1 MSSTAAEEVPG
12 EQSADDEQQQ
22 QYEPEP
28 PVALGRRPCRLGDLL
43 LRDGGGGGEESPDQ
57 LVDAARTCAASA
69 RTVDPV
75 EPRRLL
81 VRGEGR
87 EPVARLW
94 GTIERRC
101 DVGRKLSASCHRPL
115 LPVRGR
121 TNRQSQADFLPMLAA
136 PPTPLI
142 CIDPGHGTIPAIG
155 RQTEPIGPGSSQLKI
170 KDGGGTAGEAPVA
183 LAIALKTRAL
193 LKGDGYRVAMT
204 RTGRTYAGG
213 NIERA
218 RFCNVRHAALMIR
231 IHADGSTDRSLH
243 GVKTLVPALHRGW
256 TDDIYAS
263 SIRAARKVQSAVVRQ
278 TRALDLGLVQRSDL
292 TGFNWANV
300 PAVLVECGFM
310 TNPAE
315 ARLLRSNAYQLKIAR
330 GLTAGAEAFAPL

>member
-1 MSSTAAEEVPG
+1 
-12 EQSADDEQQQ
+12 
-22 QYEPEP
+22 
-28 PVALGRRPCRLGDLL
+28 
-43 LRDGGGGGEESPDQ
+43 
-57 LVDAARTCAASA
+57 
-69 RTVDPV
+69 
-75 EPRRLL
+75 
-81 VRGEGR
+81 
-87 EPVARLW
+87 
-94 GTIERRC
+94 
-101 DVGRKLSASCHRPL
+101 
-115 LPVRGR
+115 
-121 TNRQSQADFLPMLAA
+121 MLAA

-263 SIRAARKVQSAVVRQ
+263 SVRAARKVQSAVVRQ

-315 ARLLRSNAYQLKIAR
+315 ARLLRSNAYQLKVAR
-330 GLTAGAEAFAPL
+330 GLAAGAEAFAPL

>member
-1 MSSTAAEEVPG
+1 
-12 EQSADDEQQQ
+12 
-22 QYEPEP
+22 
-28 PVALGRRPCRLGDLL
+28 
-43 LRDGGGGGEESPDQ
+43 
-57 LVDAARTCAASA
+57 
-69 RTVDPV
+69 
-75 EPRRLL
+75 
-81 VRGEGR
+81 
-87 EPVARLW
+87 
-94 GTIERRC
+94 
-101 DVGRKLSASCHRPL
+101 
-115 LPVRGR
+115 
-121 TNRQSQADFLPMLAA
+121 MLTA

-170 KDGGGTAGEAPVA
+170 KDGGGAAGEAPVA

-263 SIRAARKVQSAVVRQ
+263 SVRAARRVQSAVVRQ
-278 TRALDLGLVQRSDL
+278 TRALDLGLMQRSDL

>member
-1 MSSTAAEEVPG
+1 
-12 EQSADDEQQQ
+12 
-22 QYEPEP
+22 
-28 PVALGRRPCRLGDLL
+28 
-43 LRDGGGGGEESPDQ
+43 
-57 LVDAARTCAASA
+57 
-69 RTVDPV
+69 
-75 EPRRLL
+75 
-81 VRGEGR
+81 
-87 EPVARLW
+87 
-94 GTIERRC
+94 
-101 DVGRKLSASCHRPL
+101 
-115 LPVRGR
+115 
-121 TNRQSQADFLPMLAA
+121 MLAA
-136 PPTPLI
+136 PPSPLI

-193 LKGDGYRVAMT
+193 LKGNGYRVAMT

-278 TRALDLGLVQRSDL
+278 TRAVDLGLVQRSDL